1 MTATGHPVMNRDK
14 QSDRFSAKSG
24 RRPEF
29 RSAVPLKKYR
39 KIDNEILF

>member
-24 RRPEF
+24 TAYSKVGRNSDLQF
-29 RSAVPLKKYR
+29 R
-39 KIDNEILF
+39 